1 MISILTALA
10 MLAPAAHAQ
19 DCGVIEYFES
29 DTADFN
35 EDANRVEVTEV
46 GSLLQLESGCD
57 GECVWTLND
66 LDNGDGQPVGKLVD
80 IDNDQDNQGQSI
92 LANRV
97 WYKTPDDLN
106 DCVDVEAVVVL
117 ECDRLNENTTDGDSV
132 RVVTVSPYIEKC
144 SVSGGGCIAPQGTGV
159 QQAGG
164 WLLLPLLGLVI
175 RRREERP

>member
-1 MISILTALA
+1 M
-10 MLAPAAHAQ
+10 
-19 DCGVIEYFES
+19 
-29 DTADFN
+29 
-35 EDANRVEVTEV
+35 
-46 GSLLQLESGCD
+46 
-57 GECVWTLND
+57 
-66 LDNGDGQPVGKLVD
+66 
-80 IDNDQDNQGQSI
+80 
-92 LANRV
+92 
-97 WYKTPDDLN
+97 
-106 DCVDVEAVVVL
+106 DVEAVVVL